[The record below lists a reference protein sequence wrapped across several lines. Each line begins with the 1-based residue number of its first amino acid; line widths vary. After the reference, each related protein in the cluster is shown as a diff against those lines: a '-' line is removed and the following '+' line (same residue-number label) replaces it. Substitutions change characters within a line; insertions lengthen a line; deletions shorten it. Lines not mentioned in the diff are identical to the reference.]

1 VDCDNLGSNLFRKVE
16 GGFPRGASL
25 LVFARGGY
33 RFRPEWRL
41 DKTQNFL
48 TQRLALARS
57 GAVNEE
63 NAS

>member
-1 VDCDNLGSNLFRKVE
+1 VSSKLGIQYPGALVTSRE
-16 GGFPRGASL
+16 RGPKKG
-25 LVFARGGY
+25 VRG
-33 RFRPEWRL
+33 EWRL

-57 GAVNEE
+57 GTVNEE

>member
-1 VDCDNLGSNLFRKVE
+1 MGSVDPQSLCLAHNSPKPKE
-16 GGFPRGASL
+16 GVSQ
-25 LVFARGGY
+25 
-33 RFRPEWRL
+33 EWRL

-48 TQRLALARS
+48 TQRLALAMS